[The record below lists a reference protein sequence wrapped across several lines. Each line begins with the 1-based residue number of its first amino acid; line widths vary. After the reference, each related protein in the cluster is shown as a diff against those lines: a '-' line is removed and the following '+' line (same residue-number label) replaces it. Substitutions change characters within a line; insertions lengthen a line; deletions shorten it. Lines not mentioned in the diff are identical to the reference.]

1 MYLCIEKNIKA
12 SGDMK
17 NPIKRFLERRQEKKH
32 QCELLQTLRTW
43 GWLEKVFES
52 GQLSFDYEHH
62 RLFIT
67 QPMAVLLMANGAD
80 GWVNS
85 IREIYRYAHWRQT
98 QRAWE
103 EFIQKEEM
111 AAVRK
116 AMAAR
121 NDVKLSRDDIDRIRT
136 SRRMEITQ
144 DDMDLPKMESFEF
157 FIIPNSTEA
166 AVEPIAVGH
175 FDPETEK
182 MEIAQW
188 SEVKALLKKEK
199 DGE

>member
-1 MYLCIEKNIKA
+1 
-12 SGDMK
+12 MK

-32 QCELLQTLRTW
+32 QRELLQTLRTW
-43 GWLEKVFES
+43 RWMEKVFES

-67 QPMAVLLMANGAD
+67 QPMAVLLMANGAE
-80 GWVNS
+80 GWMNS

-103 EFIQKEEM
+103 EFMQKEEM

-121 NDVKLSRDDIDRIRT
+121 NDVKLSRGDIDRIRT
-136 SRRMEITQ
+136 SRRMEIAQ
-144 DDMDLPKMESFEF
+144 DDMDLPKMAPFEF
-157 FIIPNSTEA
+157 FIIPNNTEA

-175 FDPETEK
+175 FDPETEE